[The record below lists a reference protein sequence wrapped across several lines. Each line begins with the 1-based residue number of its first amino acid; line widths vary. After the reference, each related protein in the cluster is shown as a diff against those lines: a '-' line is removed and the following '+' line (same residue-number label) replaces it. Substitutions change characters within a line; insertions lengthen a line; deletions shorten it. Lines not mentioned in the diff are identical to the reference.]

1 MFSQKSKFLRT
12 LLLVTCLT
20 LVFAFVLALSACGKP
35 EDKKEDE
42 KQEPV
47 TPVIEVTT
55 DAVFTGDVTDDE
67 IAEGLTVKRVAEDGT
82 KSDVTFTVKSKTVSE
97 DKTQI
102 FIVIVVEGIEK
113 TVTADYVPKEE
124 DPIREDL
131 KPLYEF
137 LKAEGGKS
145 FSIKLNASKTVGEET
160 KDFGATVLVNVSE
173 NGKVEIKVSDGE
185 DQTVAVY
192 KDEIVF
198 VKGKIIDLSKI
209 IAHFKKTADDPE
221 LVCAYPPVE
230 DNEEGTLV
238 ADFDGIEEIL
248 ADPLT
253 GAFATVSGALNMLD
267 GIAESNALLSFGV
280 NLTKADGK
288 YIVEI
293 KSDALLKALPMIIAM
308 AVESENY
315 ENAVATVNSVVDA
328 LDNMLD
334 GALKE
339 GKVLLNVSFGIDGL
353 SAEVSAKLTNE
364 KTETVYECN
373 FAVDLSAEAF
383 EIVIPEGED
392 LVIDDVEVTAT
403 LKLGKVD
410 VAASAVLHTSAIL
423 DFEGKDLLTANVKF
437 MDTKDAIVFVLN
449 DRYVFL
455 DITGLAK
462 QVSSDAGTVAFYN
475 AFEIDGE
482 PASFVDMIP
491 ELIGKLINGGSQEI
505 DDGDEPQVIDDGGDD
520 GEDDGETA
528 PELVAGYK
536 EFGLTSFEIGATEE
550 ELRESITVYIYDGV
564 ENYEEVTEYTIEGFD
579 SSAYFYDEVT
589 IKYGDYTAKLSV
601 VIFDPE
607 NIELYS
613 LAVDIENFVEENE
626 TKDDLRNHFTVYAE
640 YIDKTEETI
649 VKREVVEDYEIVEF
663 TFGDRSVT
671 ITYNGIETEVDIP
684 YDEPYN
690 PEDPED
696 PADPEDPEEPSM
708 TIADVIKYLRFVSVD
723 LDGEEEIDLAKVIES
738 AIESVKATYNENK
751 ELIQGVYEINET
763 EDQFVIRVAL
773 NTEEGSNVLKV
784 VNLFVG
790 IPNEEGGFDDIG
802 ITELK
807 ALLYNAV
814 KMAPE
819 MFNAI
824 FSTIIGEDLDT
835 VLSDLYLE
843 FGISVKDGVRVGF
856 ALNNGEGDDFFKF
869 IVGVNTLPAGEQFV
883 LSEETIES
891 AKSFD
896 ELGKTVLPLALQIF
910 GGLMTPPTEMIEG

>member
-20 LVFAFVLALSACGKP
+20 LVFAFVLALSACGKT

-42 KQEPV
+42 KQDPV

-55 DAVFTGDVTDDE
+55 DAVFTGDVTDEE

-113 TVTADYVPKEE
+113 TVTADYVPEE
-124 DPIREDL
+124 EEVDPIREDL

-185 DQTVAVY
+185 DQTVAAY

-221 LVCAYPPVE
+221 LVCAYPLSDV
-230 DNEEGTLV
+230 EEGTLD

-253 GAFATVSGALNMLD
+253 GAFATVSGVLNTLD

-308 AVESENY
+308 AVESESY
-315 ENAVATVNSVVDA
+315 ENAVATVNNVVDA

-353 SAEVSAKLTNE
+353 SVEVNAKLTNE

-392 LVIDDVEVTAT
+392 LVIDDVEVTAN

-462 QVSSDAGTVAFYN
+462 QVKSDAGTLAFYN

-491 ELIGKLINGGSQEI
+491 ELIGKLVNGGSQVI
-505 DDGDEPQVIDDGGDD
+505 DDGDEPQIIDDGGED

-536 EFGLTSFEIGATEE
+536 EFGLTSFAIGATEE
-550 ELRESITVYIYDGV
+550 ELRESISVYIYDGI
-564 ENYEEVTEYTIEGFD
+564 ENYEEVTGYTIEGFD

-589 IKYGDYTAKLSV
+589 IKYEDYTVKLPV
-601 VIFDPE
+601 VVFDPE

-613 LAVDIENFVEENE
+613 LAVEIENFVEENE
-626 TKDDLRNHFTVYAE
+626 TKEDLRNHFTVYAE
-640 YIDKTEETI
+640 YIDKTEGTI

-671 ITYNGIETEVDIP
+671 ITYNGIATEVDIP

-690 PEDPED
+690 PEDP
-696 PADPEDPEEPSM
+696 ADPEDPEEQTTSV
-708 TIADVIKYLRFVSVD
+708 ADVIKYLRFVSVD
-723 LDGEEEIDLAKVIES
+723 LDGEEEIDFAKVIES

-751 ELIQGVYEINET
+751 ELIEGVYEINET

-773 NTEEGSNVLKV
+773 NTAEGSNVLKV

-807 ALLYNAV
+807 ELLYKAV
-814 KMAPE
+814 KMDPE

-843 FGISVKDGVRVGF
+843 FGISVKDGVKVGF
-856 ALNNGEGDDFFKF
+856 ALNNVEGDDFFKF
-869 IVGVNTLPAGEQFV
+869 IVGVNTLSAGEQFV